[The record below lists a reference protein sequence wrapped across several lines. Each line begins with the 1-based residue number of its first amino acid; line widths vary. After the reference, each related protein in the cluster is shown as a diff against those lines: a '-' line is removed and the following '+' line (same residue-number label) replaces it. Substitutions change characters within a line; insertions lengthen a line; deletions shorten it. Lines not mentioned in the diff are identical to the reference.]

1 MLGKSSVNS
10 CTFKLLACALMVVD
24 HVGEIFFPGH
34 TLLRL
39 IGRLV
44 FPTFAYLIAE
54 GFRHTKDPTS
64 YLGRLLLFSLISQ
77 PFYMFAFRFPE
88 VHFNIFFTL
97 SAGLYAI
104 YAYNKQKSLWPVILA
119 AASTE
124 FVRASFGSPG
134 VLMIFFMYRYLD
146 NYKRMALAVFLLGIL
161 GFVRYNVW
169 AYFTDAHFTF
179 TVTYL
184 TTHSVSAL
192 FQPMACLAVV
202 LIALY
207 NGKQG
212 PKIKYFFYLFYP
224 VHLAILGL
232 IRCAVGK

>member
-1 MLGKSSVNS
+1 VNG

-24 HVGEIFFPGH
+24 HVGEIFFPGQVI
-34 TLLRL
+34 LRL

-54 GFRHTKDPTS
+54 GFRHTKDPTA
-64 YLGRLLLFSLISQ
+64 YLGRLFLFALISQ
-77 PFYMFAFRFPE
+77 PFYMFAFNFPH

-97 SAGLYAI
+97 AAGLYAI
-104 YAYNKQKSLWPVILA
+104 YAYNKGGGYGPVILA

-146 NYKRMALAVFLLGIL
+146 NYRRMALAVFLIGIL
-161 GFVRYNVW
+161 GLLRFNIW
-169 AYFTDAHFTF
+169 ACFTSPGFTP
-179 TVTYL
+179 TLTYL
-184 TTHSVSAL
+184 ATHSVSSL
-192 FQPMACLAVV
+192 FQPLGCLAVL

-212 PKIKYFFYLFYP
+212 PKMKYFFYLFYP
-224 VHLAILGL
+224 VHLAVLGL
-232 IRCAVGK
+232 IRVAVGR